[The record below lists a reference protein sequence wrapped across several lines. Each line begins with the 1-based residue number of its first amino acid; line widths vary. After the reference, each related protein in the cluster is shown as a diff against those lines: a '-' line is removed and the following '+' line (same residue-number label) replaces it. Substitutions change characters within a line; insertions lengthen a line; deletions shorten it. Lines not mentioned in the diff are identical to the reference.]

1 MSIIQTVSQL
11 TAALKFLVE
20 REYRFIAVRGE
31 ISNLR
36 IPASGHQYFTLKD
49 AGAQLRAVLL
59 KPQARY
65 LSAPLRDGGQ
75 VICRGRISVY
85 EPRGDYQL
93 LVDSVEADGE
103 GLLQRQFEMLKAKL
117 AAEGLFAEERKR
129 SLPAF
134 PEKIVVIT
142 SATGAALHDF
152 LTIWRKRRSNA
163 RILIYPASVQG
174 KGAALELATALD
186 RVNAAA
192 LGDIIVLCRGGG
204 SLEDLSAFN
213 EEIVARAIVRSQIP
227 VVTGVGHEIDT
238 TIADFCADKRA
249 PTPTGAAEMIIADC
263 TWLRQRVARQERA
276 LIVHIQTVL
285 DHGFLRLRHAG
296 RLLSPEN
303 RLRQASLRLALAE
316 ERLTRTMLDQY
327 NQLNHHAVALEIRLR
342 LHSPGE
348 KLLRQE
354 QRLDDLSG
362 RLSRLLKEFPQRL
375 AEKLAHQSELLQSHS
390 PLAILGRGYAIVRN
404 PANLANPA
412 HGQVIH
418 DSRQVKIGDEVNIL
432 LARGEL
438 QARVTARRDDPA
450 DDHRVI
456 GSKENQESSSKPAKK

>member
-20 REYRFIAVRGE
+20 RQYPFIAVRGE

-65 LSAPLRDGGQ
+65 LAAPLRDGGQ
-75 VICRGRISVY
+75 VVCRGRITVY

-103 GLLQRQFEMLKAKL
+103 GELRRQFDMLKAKL

-129 SLPAF
+129 PIPAF
-134 PEKIVVIT
+134 PEKIVIIT
-142 SATGAALHDF
+142 SASGAALHDF
-152 LTIWRKRRSNA
+152 LTIWRRRRSNA
-163 RILIYPASVQG
+163 RIVIYPSAVQG
-174 KGAALELATALD
+174 RGAALELATALD
-186 RVNAAA
+186 RVGTEVG
-192 LGDIIVLCRGGG
+192 GDVIVLCRGGG

-238 TIADFCADKRA
+238 TIADFCADRRA

-263 TWLRQRVARQERA
+263 GWLWQQVARRQRTLAAHMRA
-276 LIVHIQTVL
+276 ILE
-285 DHGFLRLRHAG
+285 HGFLRLSHAS
-296 RLLSPEN
+296 RPLSPEN
-303 RLRQASLRLALAE
+303 RLREASLRLALAE
-316 ERLTRTMLDQY
+316 ERLAWAMSGRY
-327 NQLNHHAVALEIRLR
+327 NAASRHVAALEGRLR
-342 LHSPGE
+342 WCSPQE

-354 QRLDDLSG
+354 ERLRSLNGSLT
-362 RLSRLLKEFPQRL
+362 RMLRAFPQTL
-375 AEKLAHQSELLQSHS
+375 AEKLAHQSGLLHSHS
-390 PLAILGRGYAIVRN
+390 PLATLGRGYAIVRKT
-404 PANLANPA
+404 AD
-412 HGQVIH
+412 GEIIG
-418 DSRQVKIGDEVNIL
+418 DSRQAETHDEVEIL
-432 LARGEL
+432 LHRGEL
-438 QARVTARRDDPA
+438 LAKVTARRHASPDHSPDDGGGASPEKISA
-450 DDHRVI
+450 
-456 GSKENQESSSKPAKK
+456 